1 VIDSYKKN
9 NKEIAMSE
17 LILDRRR
24 FLQGSGGLLLGTLL
38 FGSGPIAL
46 LAPSQSWALPM
57 TTLDTAT
64 GDRLLVMIR
73 RIYPHDTME
82 DAVYAFSVK
91 ALDERASKDPSVKDQ
106 LTQGAADLDTR
117 AGGQWLKLDE
127 AKQVAIL
134 ESIQDSPFFGLV
146 RGVAVASLYSNEL
159 AYVHF
164 GYEGASFAKGGYI
177 HRGFNDLQWLPNPP
191 AVASPAPFA

>member
-1 VIDSYKKN
+1 
-9 NKEIAMSE
+9 MSE

-57 TTLDTAT
+57 NTLDTAT
-64 GDRLLVMIR
+64 GDRLLLVIR
-73 RIYPHDTME
+73 RIYPHDTLE

-91 ALDERASKDPSVKDQ
+91 ALDERASKDPSIAAL
-106 LTQGAADLDTR
+106 LTQGVAELDKQ

-134 ESIQDSPFFGLV
+134 ESMQDSPFFGLV

-177 HRGFNDLQWLPNPP
+177 HRGFNDLTWLPNPP
-191 AVASPAPFA
+191 ADASPAPSA

>member
-1 VIDSYKKN
+1 
-9 NKEIAMSE
+9 
-17 LILDRRR
+17 
-24 FLQGSGGLLLGTLL
+24 
-38 FGSGPIAL
+38 
-46 LAPSQSWALPM
+46 
-57 TTLDTAT
+57 
-64 GDRLLVMIR
+64 
-73 RIYPHDTME
+73 ME

-106 LTQGAADLDTR
+106 LTQGVADLDKR
-117 AGGQWLKLDE
+117 ASGQWLKLDE
-127 AKQVAIL
+127 TKQVAIL

-177 HRGFNDLQWLPNPP
+177 HRGFNDLKWLPDPP
-191 AVASPAPFA
+191 ADASPAPFA